1 MFFRRTIFFQQCPA
15 TWPHSHMA
23 TQPHCHTAP
32 QPHDHTAARSYG
44 NTTTQSYG
52 HMATWPHGHT
62 ATRPHGHTA
71 TRPHG
76 HTRRSSGFAHLVTH
90 AVMLPG
96 RRAAPLERPRQKG
109 RVRMRP
115 PSIPRSESRRRP
127 LRQAG
132 AARVVYLCVDTIIII
147 IFYISAEAIFE
158 RGAPAPSSAASQASQ
173 PLEVN
178 LKPGRRL

>member
-1 MFFRRTIFFQQCPA
+1 
-15 TWPHSHMA
+15 MA

-32 QPHDHTAARSYG
+32 QPHDLTAARSYG

-62 ATRPHGHTA
+62 ATRPHGHKA

-76 HTRRSSGFAHLVTH
+76 HTRRGRGFAHLVTH

-96 RRAAPLERPRQKG
+96 HCAAPLERPRQKG
-109 RVRMRP
+109 RVRRRA
-115 PSIPRSESRRRP
+115 PSIPRSEPRRRP

-132 AARVVYLCVDTIIII
+132 AARVAYLCVDTN

-158 RGAPAPSSAASQASQ
+158 RGAPAPSSAASQASR

-178 LKPGRRL
+178 LTGWIR